1 MSTTLKRRARSKYQH
16 ALISVHQ
23 HNHEFNMKAGA
34 MLPFLLGVQVCL
46 HQCAHF
52 VPTSRLVRG
61 YTYVNGVGESSKRNK
76 CMLI

>member
-1 MSTTLKRRARSKYQH
+1 MSTTLKRHARLEYQH
-16 ALISVHQ
+16 ALTSVHQ
-23 HNHEFNMKAGA
+23 CNHELNMKAGA

-61 YTYVNGVGESSKRNK
+61 CIYVNGVGGSSKRNK
-76 CMLI
+76 CILI